1 MEKKPSDSN
10 SMEKEESTNEKEEG
24 TDTTAGDTVQE
35 KPHLVDRSHNIRQ
48 SSEDECDVKS
58 QNIAGD
64 KIDDISPGGDVYPLT
79 SVINSPDAVQNGTN
93 YNLNSSLG
101 NGFQFDKRF
110 NLVILWLKTI
120 GCFIS
125 YFALV

>member
-1 MEKKPSDSN
+1 MDKKLSDSN
-10 SMEKEESTNEKEEG
+10 SMEKEERTNEKEEG
-24 TDTTAGDTVQE
+24 TDATSGDTVQE
-35 KPHLVDRSHNIRQ
+35 KPQPVDRSHNIRQ
-48 SSEDECDVKS
+48 FSEDECDVKS
-58 QNIAGD
+58 QNTVSD
-64 KIDDISPGGDVYPLT
+64 KIGDLTPGGDVYTLKN
-79 SVINSPDAVQNGTN
+79 VINFPDAVQNGTN

-110 NLVILWLKTI
+110 ELVILWLKTI